1 MTKHHT
7 DEPELA
13 RVLLD
18 RLARIEELQRAD
30 APPRELLVELHALVA
45 EAEAWAR
52 AGGGD
57 AAGEAVERIRSALEP
72 EPAPALVRA

>member
-1 MTKHHT
+1 MEKHRT

-18 RLARIEELQRAD
+18 RLARIEELPRAD
-30 APPRELLVELHALVA
+30 ASPSDLLVKLRPLVA

-57 AAGEAVERIRSALEP
+57 AAGEAVDRIRSALASEC
-72 EPAPALVRA
+72 AALVRA

>member
-1 MTKHHT
+1 MTKHRT

-30 APPRELLVELHALVA
+30 ASPRDLLVELRALVA
-45 EAEAWAR
+45 EAEAWAH

-57 AAGEAVERIRSALEP
+57 AAGEAVERIRSALASEG
-72 EPAPALVRA
+72 AALARA

>member
-1 MTKHHT
+1 MTKHRT

-30 APPRELLVELHALVA
+30 ASPRDLLVELRALVA
-45 EAEAWAR
+45 EAEAWAQ

-57 AAGEAVERIRSALEP
+57 AAGEAVDRIRAALATEG
-72 EPAPALVRA
+72 AVLARA

>member
-1 MTKHHT
+1 MTAMHT

-18 RLARIEELQRAD
+18 RLARIEQLQQANASPRVLLPELR
-30 APPRELLVELHALVA
+30 ALVA
-45 EAEAWAR
+45 EAEAWAQ

-57 AAGEAVERIRSALEP
+57 AAGEAVERIRSALAP
-72 EPAPALVRA
+72 ETTATLVRA

>member
-1 MTKHHT
+1 MTNQRT

-18 RLARIEELQRAD
+18 RLARIEELQRA
-30 APPRELLVELHALVA
+30 AASPHELLVELRALVA
-45 EAEAWAR
+45 EAEAWAQ

-57 AAGEAVERIRSALEP
+57 AAGEAVERIRSSLEP
-72 EPAPALVRA
+72 KPTSALVRV